1 MSDTDTVMQATVIT
15 LFSIAGVFGL
25 AHCIRNYLKKHDPRM
40 KQSPSM
46 EDLTSISTDDPQ
58 S

>member
-1 MSDTDTVMQATVIT
+1 MSDSDSIMEATVIT
-15 LFSIAGVFGL
+15 LFCLTGLFGVT
-25 AHCIRNYLKKHDPRM
+25 HCIRTYLRKRNPTM
-40 KQSPSM
+40 KQSSSM